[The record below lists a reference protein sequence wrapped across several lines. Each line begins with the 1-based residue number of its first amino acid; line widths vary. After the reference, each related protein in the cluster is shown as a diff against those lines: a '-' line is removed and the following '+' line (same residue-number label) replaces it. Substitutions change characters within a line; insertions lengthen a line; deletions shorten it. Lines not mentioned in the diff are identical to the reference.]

1 MPHEVIMP
9 ALGMAQDAGRLVAW
23 LKKPGEPVA
32 AGEALFE
39 VETDKATMEV
49 EAQAPGFLTD
59 VRAAEGEDVPVGR
72 VIARISET
80 AETAGAAP
88 SEASETSE
96 IAAGAAAPAP
106 SDDLPEG
113 RSVILPALGMAQDTG
128 LLVAWHVS
136 PGEEVAEGD
145 VLFEVETDKTTMEV
159 PAEAAGF
166 VAAILAEDG
175 EEVPV
180 GERVAILTAE
190 KPAAPVR
197 RKRCAAGV
205 VAPKPDE
212 APAAPKAAPAPDPA
226 PERAA
231 APPVSRSGRILAS
244 PKARRL
250 ALEQGLDLA
259 RLVEAGHPQ
268 PFHVR
273 DLEALRALQEA
284 RPAPAAAAAPATRR
298 ITADIHREG
307 FSDFL
312 AWAAE
317 SEGHADAPALLAAFA
332 AASFRSVR
340 EHDPICVSV
349 ERFGKESRYLD
360 PDRAATGRSA
370 VPDEDAAAPDL
381 ILRDLRHVSISS
393 VELGAEDAP
402 VLTILKRGEGLS
414 VTLECGAGHLPAAA
428 ALDLVSGFT
437 GRLEE
442 PLRHLL

>member
-23 LKKPGEPVA
+23 LKKPGDPIAE
-32 AGEALFE
+32 GDALFE

-59 VRAAEGEDVPVGR
+59 VRAAEGDDVPVGR

-80 AETAGAAP
+80 AETAETAGAALPEPSAP
-88 SEASETSE
+88 SETAKKPPAS
-96 IAAGAAAPAP
+96 APP
-106 SDDLPEG
+106 DDLPEG

-159 PAEAAGF
+159 SAEAAGF

-190 KPAAPVR
+190 KPTAPVR
-197 RKRCAAGV
+197 RKRSAAGV
-205 VAPKPDE
+205 EAPQSHE
-212 APAAPKAAPAPDPA
+212 APAAPKETPAT
-226 PERAA
+226 ERAA
-231 APPVSRSGRILAS
+231 TPPVATGGRILAS

-250 ALEQGLDLA
+250 ALEEGLDLA

-273 DLEALRALQEA
+273 DLEALKTLQDA
-284 RPAPAAAAAPATRR
+284 RPATAAAAAQATRR

-307 FSDFL
+307 FSEFL

-332 AASFRSVR
+332 AASFRSGR
-340 EHDPICVSV
+340 EHAAICVIV
-349 ERFGKESRYLD
+349 ERFGEESRHLD

-370 VPDEDAAAPDL
+370 VPDEDAPAPDL

-402 VLTILKRGEGLS
+402 VLTIMKRGEGLA
-414 VTLECGAGHLPAAA
+414 VTLECGAGHLSAAA
-428 ALDLVSGFT
+428 ALELVSGFT